1 MGRGSPAGSVNARS
15 GQPGRRGVAAACA
28 SAFLFGLSAPLSKA
42 LLDTTSP
49 WLLAAL
55 LYLGAGLGLAL
66 YRAVTR
72 APRVS
77 LPRSDVRWFAGA
89 VLVGGVVAPVF
100 LMLGISQMPATG
112 ASLLLNA
119 EAVFTVLLA
128 WFLFREHVGARL
140 VLGMA
145 AIVAGAVLVTVP
157 SSADLGAGWAPWAVL
172 AACLCW
178 AVDNNLTRHVSD
190 TDPTW
195 IAMRKGQVAGAT
207 NLVLAMAMGA
217 QAPSLATSVLGL
229 LLGFAAYGVSLTLFV
244 VALRHLGTARTGAYF
259 SVAPFVGAVIA
270 VALGEPVTWAL
281 IGAGMLMGLG
291 VWLHVTERHEH
302 EHTHVS
308 LGVGHASLAHTHPHY
323 PDVDHRH
330 EH

>member
-1 MGRGSPAGSVNARS
+1 MGARGSPR
-15 GQPGRRGVAAACA
+15 QRGIAAACG
-28 SAFLFGLSAPLSKA
+28 SAFLFGLSAPLSKL

-49 WLLAAL
+49 WMLAAL
-55 LYLGAGLGLAL
+55 LYLGAGLGLAIRR
-66 YRAVTR
+66 RATR
-72 APRVS
+72 APRVR

-89 VLVGGVVAPVF
+89 VVTGGIVAPVL

-112 ASLLLNA
+112 ASLLLNS

-128 WFLFREHVGARL
+128 WLLFGEHVGARL

-157 SSADLGAGWAPWAVL
+157 GSADLGAGWAPWAVL

-195 IAMRKGQVAGAT
+195 IAMTKGLVAGTT
-207 NLVLAMAMGA
+207 NLVLALLLGA
-217 QAPSLATSVLGL
+217 QVPAASTIALGL
-229 LLGFAAYGVSLTLFV
+229 LLGFGAFGVSLTLFV
-244 VALRHLGTARTGAYF
+244 LALRHLGTARTGAYF
-259 SVAPFVGAVIA
+259 SVAPFVGAVVA
-270 VALGEPVTWAL
+270 VALGEPVTWPLVA
-281 IGAGMLMGLG
+281 AGVLMGFG
-291 VWLHVTERHEH
+291 VWLHVSEHHDHEH
-302 EHTHVS
+302 AHWS
-308 LGVGHASLAHTHPHY
+308 GVAGEAPVAHTHPHF
-323 PDVDHRH
+323 PDTEHRH

>member
-1 MGRGSPAGSVNARS
+1 VSARS
-15 GQPGRRGVAAACA
+15 GSPGRQGVAAACGA
-28 SAFLFGLSAPLSKA
+28 AVLFGASTPLSKA

-49 WLLAAL
+49 WMLAAL
-55 LYLGAGLGLAL
+55 LYLGAGLGLAG

-72 APRVS
+72 APRVG

-89 VLVGGVVAPVF
+89 VLAGGVVAPVL

-112 ASLLLNA
+112 ASLLLNS

-128 WFLFREHVGARL
+128 WLLFSEHVGARL
-140 VLGMA
+140 VLGMG

-157 SSADLGAGWAPWAVL
+157 GSADLGAGWAPWAVL

-195 IAMRKGQVAGAT
+195 IAMTKGLVAGAT
-207 NLVLAMAMGA
+207 NLVLALLLGSDV
-217 QAPSLATSVLGL
+217 PTPATIALGL
-229 LLGFAAYGVSLTLFV
+229 LLGFGAFGVSLTLFV

-259 SVAPFVGAVIA
+259 SVAPFIGAIIA
-270 VALGEPVTWAL
+270 VALGEPVTGSL
-281 IGAGMLMGLG
+281 IAAGMLMGFG
-291 VWLHVTERHEH
+291 VWLHVSEHHEH
-302 EHTHVS
+302 QHTHPY
-308 LGVGHASLAHTHPHY
+308 VGLEQTPVAHTHPHY
-323 PDVDHRH
+323 PDTEHRH
-330 EH
+330 PH

>member
-1 MGRGSPAGSVNARS
+1 MSSQPGS
-15 GQPGRRGVAAACA
+15 PGRRGVAAACA

-49 WLLAAL
+49 WMLAAL
-55 LYLGAGLGLAL
+55 LYLGAGLGLAG
-66 YRAVTR
+66 YRLLTR
-72 APRVS
+72 APRVA

-89 VLVGGVVAPVF
+89 VLAGGLVAPVL

-112 ASLLLNA
+112 ASLLLNS

-128 WFLFREHVGARL
+128 WLLFGEHVGTRL

-157 SSADLGAGWAPWAVL
+157 GSADLGAGWAPWAVL

-195 IAMRKGQVAGAT
+195 IAMTKGLVAGTT
-207 NLVLAMAMGA
+207 NLVLALVLGA
-217 QAPSLATSVLGL
+217 EVPTRSTIGLGL
-229 LLGFAAYGVSLTLFV
+229 LLGFGAFGVSLTLFV

-259 SVAPFVGAVIA
+259 SLAPFIGAVIA

-281 IGAGMLMGLG
+281 VAAGMLMGLG
-291 VWLHVTERHEH
+291 VWLHLSEHHEH
-302 EHTHVS
+302 EHTHRYPEGGQSAV
-308 LGVGHASLAHTHPHY
+308 AHTHPHY
-323 PDVDHRH
+323 PDTEHRH
-330 EH
+330 PH